1 MRPPW
6 PAGRLRSG
14 VVWDMIAPEQADNG
28 AMQRCK
34 RALLALGV
42 GALAVSALA
51 QGAAPAGSIL
61 PPPGTLAANA
71 PPRFLED
78 HCQRCHNDDDKIA
91 GLTIEDLRGSDTG
104 QGLRADRW
112 EAILRKVG
120 EGEMPP
126 RSKPQ
131 PDPAERAAF
140 VGWLQAALDA
150 HAAAH
155 PDPGRASIRRL
166 NRVEYANAVRDLLDL
181 PIDLHRE
188 LPQDNSGYG
197 FDNVADVLSVSPTL
211 MDRYLVVA
219 GKVARL
225 ALGLGPVRPV
235 VTAYD
240 VPKDGSIMNGGRPA
254 FNERESDDLPLGSR
268 GGGAFT
274 YYARADGQYDVT
286 GWLNANTNNETD
298 REPQDRVTV
307 RVPMAAG
314 AHVVGLSFRRRL
326 APDETVQTLR
336 NDLDKVPLPLDA
348 PVMLPMDVAIDG
360 VRVRTVEVPSYR
372 LSQRYSQRNFP
383 RDVQEIDVAGPYA
396 ATGPGDTAS
405 RRRILLCRPSTAS
418 AEPACAQRIIAA
430 LARHAWRRPVNE
442 VDLAPLLRLYAQER
456 ATSDFEHAIAAA
468 LEAILVSPRFLFV
481 IESDPATAA
490 PGMVHPVS
498 DIDLASRL
506 SLFLWSSIPD
516 ETLLHLAE
524 SGRLHR
530 RDVLDA
536 QITRMLDDRRA
547 SALTGNFAGQWL
559 YLRNLDQQ
567 RPDPAVFPDFDS
579 HLRRAMAT
587 ETSLFFGHVVAAN
600 RPITDFITADYT
612 FLNHRLAAHYGIPGV
627 TGTDFRQVAL
637 DPAWHRGGLLGQ
649 ASILTVTSYG
659 NHTSVVKRGKWI
671 MENLLAAPPPPPPA
685 DVPAL
690 RESIDGHPLTAREQ
704 LELHRKSPA
713 CAGCHV
719 RMDPLGFALENFN
732 GIGAWRTRD
741 AGQTIDVGAV
751 LPEGTHFSGLSGLR
765 QVLMDRRDQ
774 FAQAFTERLMIYALA
789 RGVGAPDR
797 PAIRAIARAAAV
809 DNYRIRTIIRGIVES
824 DGFRLRKT
832 PDGAH
837 LAQADPAP
845 QRSTMRD
852 RP

>member
-1 MRPPW
+1 
-6 PAGRLRSG
+6 
-14 VVWDMIAPEQADNG
+14 MIAPEKADTG

-51 QGAAPAGSIL
+51 QGAAAPGSIL
-61 PPPGTLAANA
+61 PPPGALDANA

-131 PDPAERAAF
+131 PEAAERAAF
-140 VGWLQAALDA
+140 VGWLQASLDA

-181 PIDLHRE
+181 PVDLHRE

-211 MDRYLVVA
+211 MDRYLAVA

-268 GGGAFT
+268 GGGAFN
-274 YYARADGQYDVT
+274 YFARADGQYDVT

-307 RVPMAAG
+307 RVAMTAG
-314 AHVVGLSFRRRL
+314 AHVVGLSFRRQL

-383 RDVQEIDVAGPYA
+383 RDVQEIDVAGPYE

-405 RRRILLCRPSTAS
+405 RRRILLCRPATAS

-430 LARHAWRRPVNE
+430 LARRAWRQPVRE
-442 VDLAPLLRLYAQER
+442 ADLAPLLRLYAQER
-456 ATSDFEHAIAAA
+456 ATSDFEHGIAAA

-481 IESDPATAA
+481 IESDPLAAA
-490 PGMVHPVS
+490 PGLVHPVS

-524 SGRLHR
+524 SGELHQR
-530 RDVLDA
+530 AVLDA

-547 SALTGNFAGQWL
+547 SALTDNFAGQWL

-600 RPITDFITADYT
+600 RPITDFIDADYT

-690 RESIDGHPLTAREQ
+690 RESIDGRPLTAREQ
-704 LELHRKSPA
+704 LELHRQNPA

-732 GIGAWRTRD
+732 GIGAWRTHD

-789 RGVGAPDR
+789 RGVGPQDR

-837 LAQADPAP
+837 LAQADPAA
-845 QRSTMRD
+845 QRSTMKD